1 MTPGELLTQVG
12 HALFGER
19 WKADIER
26 ALRIRH
32 GRADDWSKGHGE
44 PPPGVWL
51 ELAKIISD
59 RRKTLPT
66 LEAEV
71 LVFGRR
77 PPPRIYKCA
86 NGRKFSVKA
95 DADGSYPEVYFQI
108 ATGSWEPLI
117 EGEQTIPPHATA
129 FRFQRGREAGHARP
143 IVPKYHSNIP
153 RLQRERNGG
162 RISAA
167 SNSRSKQDE
176 G

>member
-1 MTPGELLTQVG
+1 MKPGELLTQVG

-26 ALRIRH
+26 ALNIRP

-51 ELAKIISD
+51 ELARIISD
-59 RRKTLPT
+59 RRKALPT

-71 LVFGRR
+71 LAFGQR

-95 DADGSYPEVYFQI
+95 DADGSYPEVYFQVD
-108 ATGSWEPLI
+108 TGNWEALI
-117 EGEQTIPPHATA
+117 EGEQTLPPQATA
-129 FRFQRGREAGHARP
+129 FRFQRGQEVGHVRP
-143 IVPKYHSNIP
+143 IVPKYSPLTKGENW
-153 RLQRERNGG
+153 
-162 RISAA
+162 
-167 SNSRSKQDE
+167 
-176 G
+176 